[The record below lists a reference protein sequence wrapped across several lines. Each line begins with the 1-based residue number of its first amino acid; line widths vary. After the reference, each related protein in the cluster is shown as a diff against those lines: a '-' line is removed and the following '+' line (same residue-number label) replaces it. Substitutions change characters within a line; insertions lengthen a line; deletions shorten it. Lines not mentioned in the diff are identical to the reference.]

1 MVEFL
6 RTRLLRA
13 SARQPLGRS
22 CPARRIFTAVQDH
35 AHTLPLVEV
44 WKFLLMTVVVAY
56 VSGPYTCTWNLHLKR
71 PQSSQRIV
79 GGAGQP
85 GMHATYAYLVRP
97 PSKAVSRCSL
107 LLRSQ
112 ARDSAGV
119 RMRVGSAIGDTLG
132 SRSSNK
138 GCARPPSADEHPTP
152 QVTMEKATKRYR
164 LVVDRQADVEHYVA
178 CFHSM
183 GSLSKKSQEAAAD
196 FSAYQPPLQFL
207 EMPAEDRC
215 FAPTYL
221 FTDSAGVESKKAH
234 VGKEQAAH
242 GRYGPWRGVCPAG
255 WAWLTSGGAALF
267 IREQEDADAVARG
280 AARTRYRVVPMDK
293 WIMFNPP
300 SRALVKQLDADEA
313 DRKVVAAADAPN
325 VRSPCL
331 IGNAI
336 GSSWAMRLTPPPLR
350 DSLWRGGSGE
360 RALRSREPLRMRGKW
375 A

>member
-1 MVEFL
+1 MRLHDCGEASLPACEARSTVLGGLERAPGGALAALGLLKTARPPPHATPALGANQRSAAGSAATRRRTEQTMVEFL

-178 CFHSM
+178 
-183 GSLSKKSQEAAAD
+183 
-196 FSAYQPPLQFL
+196 
-207 EMPAEDRC
+207 
-215 FAPTYL
+215 
-221 FTDSAGVESKKAH
+221 
-234 VGKEQAAH
+234 
-242 GRYGPWRGVCPAG
+242 
-255 WAWLTSGGAALF
+255 
-267 IREQEDADAVARG
+267 
-280 AARTRYRVVPMDK
+280 
-293 WIMFNPP
+293 
-300 SRALVKQLDADEA
+300 
-313 DRKVVAAADAPN
+313 
-325 VRSPCL
+325 
-331 IGNAI
+331 
-336 GSSWAMRLTPPPLR
+336 
-350 DSLWRGGSGE
+350 
-360 RALRSREPLRMRGKW
+360 
-375 A
+375 